1 MIFQIQFLKII
12 KIIFLLFSS
21 DTGKVLNDDLYN
33 SKILSDA
40 LPLESPYLSPAASIT
55 SFLIAALCDK
65 SSDK

>member
-33 SKILSDA
+33 SKISDA